1 MSTSIPTIPPTPP
14 VINGKQLP
22 DTYGL
27 PNMRNKL
34 GNFTRKNR

>member
-1 MSTSIPTIPPTPP
+1 MSTPIPTIPPTPP
-14 VINGKQLP
+14 VINGKLP
-22 DTYGL
+22 DMYGL